1 MKSLYRQFTTQAEID
16 RAYDPA
22 LEVADLAG
30 LRRGY
35 AAQSERA
42 RQTLQ
47 YVPRVPFGPTLDEHV
62 DIFPAEQP
70 GAPVL
75 VFIHGGY
82 WRANTAQDF
91 SCVALGPAALGMT
104 VVAVNYALCPYV
116 PLDEITRQARA
127 ALAWVLRHIEQ
138 YNGDPRRVIVAGHSA
153 GAHLAAMCLQTAWAD
168 TYGLDDPFIRAA
180 LLVSGIYDIAPL
192 RYSYLQPLI
201 QLDDGIIRRNSPMF
215 GVRSSSAEVLL
226 TWGSRE
232 SEEFARQ
239 SREFHERWVDAGNSG
254 SLLEQPGGDHFTAI
268 HGFEDPQSPL
278 CRWLARVA

>member
-1 MKSLYRQFTTQAEID
+1 MNPLYRQFTTQAEID

-30 LRRGY
+30 LRRRY
-35 AAQSERA
+35 AEQSERA
-42 RQTLQ
+42 RQRLR
-47 YVPRVPFGPTLDEHV
+47 YVPRVPFGPTLEEHADV
-62 DIFPAEQP
+62 FPAERP

-75 VFIHGGY
+75 LFIHGGY

-104 VVAVNYALCPYV
+104 VVVLNYALCPHV
-116 PLDEITRQARA
+116 SLDEITRQARA
-127 ALAWVLRHIEQ
+127 GVAWVLRHIEQ
-138 YNGDPRRVIVAGHSA
+138 YNGDPRRLIVAGHSA
-153 GAHLAAMCLQTAWAD
+153 GAHLAAMCLQTPWS
-168 TYGLDDPFIRAA
+168 THYGVHDDCIRAA
-180 LLVSGIYDIAPL
+180 LLVSGVYDIAPL

-215 GVRSSSAEVLL
+215 GVRPSKAEVLL

-232 SEEFARQ
+232 SQEFARQ
-239 SREFHERWVDAGNSG
+239 SREFHRRWIDAGNSG
-254 SLLEQPGGDHFTAI
+254 TLLEQPEGDHFTAI

-278 CRWLARVA
+278 CQWLDKAA